1 MNTLMPASRLTQPQE
16 LHDMLL
22 FRLWRLTA
30 SASRPVIQMCEE
42 EFGVTRR
49 EWRMLAELA
58 SNDGM
63 QSSQLAEQT
72 GLDRAQTSRAVTSL
86 VIKGFV
92 VREPRPSDRREVPL
106 RLSEKGLALYERLL
120 PRVAALN
127 RDLVSVLSQTE
138 ADALDAV
145 LRRLQAQAQ
154 SAD

>member
-1 MNTLMPASRLTQPQE
+1 
-16 LHDMLL
+16 
-22 FRLWRLTA
+22 
-30 SASRPVIQMCEE
+30 
-42 EFGVTRR
+42 
-49 EWRMLAELA
+49 MLAELA